1 MKAILLRTLV
11 FIALP
16 SLGFAQT
23 SYESS
28 ADFLKYAEKLR
39 ESAILKMEPQV
50 SIPTESRMLGVSNRY
65 PWKTQIVTTIFSIE
79 GASAWDPKWRQNYGG
94 ADSPNPDKRRNFV
107 PAGFVPRLN
116 PFYIALPY
124 NDVADGKTT
133 KPESKVVIPWFK
145 QAFIE
150 EGKSICRDRWLA
162 IRNAAGKVCYAQWS
176 DCGPFR
182 TDHWQYVFG
191 NEKPKPN
198 ANGGAGLNISP
209 AVRDYL
215 GLSTTDVTDWKFV
228 EASEVPTGPWALYGE
243 NNSFVQQGRVNKER
257 VLEAAPAPAPRKAG
271 PAPDAPTI
279 VSPAHPN

>member
-182 TDHWQYVFG
+182 SDHWQYVFG